1 MKSKK
6 GREFPARALQDGDRL
21 SFEVVTHSGRAA
33 GIEFRFTPDT
43 MEVWRGDI
51 SLATFRRDILRGWLA
66 TLPPRPL
73 IDGDV
78 VLSSD
83 GSLDSAGG
91 VALSLP
97 DLSAWVLSPTVLIQ
111 FRNGV

>member
-1 MKSKK
+1 VKGKK
-6 GREFPARALQDGDRL
+6 GREFPARELQDGDRL

-33 GIEFRFTPDT
+33 GIEFRFTRDT
-43 MEVWRGDI
+43 MEVWRADTN
-51 SLATFRRDILRGWLA
+51 LATFSRDIFRGWLD

-73 IDGDV
+73 TDDDV
-78 VLSSD
+78 ILSSD
-83 GSLDSAGG
+83 WSLDSAGG

-111 FRNGV
+111 LRNGV